1 MATDISS
8 KETGTDAATASRTL
22 SGPLRI
28 GYIMTWFPKL
38 SETFVFRE
46 MLEMEKLGYTVE
58 VLPLR
63 KGDTSIVHENARPFL
78 EKACFLPVISISS
91 LLACL
96 FELLKNPLRFLTILA
111 TLVTCN
117 LGSLRYLAA
126 SLVYFPKAVLLSR
139 VIRKKKNDHV
149 HAHFASHPAVV
160 AYVVHRLTG
169 IPFSFT
175 AHGSDLHRDQHMLA
189 EKCRLATA
197 VITISDYN
205 RNFIE
210 RNIGRSPGNIHVVH
224 CGINTGEFSHFKGR
238 TRKVGQSLNLIT
250 VGTLHEVKGIS
261 YLVRACQLL
270 DSKGVEFRCRIIG
283 DGPDRGRLEALSRSL
298 GVETKVEFL
307 GSCNESEVRHWMS
320 VSDVLVCPSV
330 MTADGRREGIPV
342 VLMEGMACGLPCV
355 ASNLSG
361 IPEIVEDRKNGILS
375 EPGSPES
382 IASALQLIESDE
394 RLYREWSENAQE
406 TARTRFDLQKNTVR
420 LSRVLGHA
428 ARTGEEVK

>member
-1 MATDISS
+1 
-8 KETGTDAATASRTL
+8 
-22 SGPLRI
+22 
-28 GYIMTWFPKL
+28 
-38 SETFVFRE
+38 
-46 MLEMEKLGYTVE
+46 
-58 VLPLR
+58 
-63 KGDTSIVHENARPFL
+63 
-78 EKACFLPVISISS
+78 
-91 LLACL
+91 
-96 FELLKNPLRFLTILA
+96 
-111 TLVTCN
+111 
-117 LGSLRYLAA
+117 
-126 SLVYFPKAVLLSR
+126 
-139 VIRKKKNDHV
+139 
-149 HAHFASHPAVV
+149 
-160 AYVVHRLTG
+160 
-169 IPFSFT
+169 
-175 AHGSDLHRDQHMLA
+175 MLA